1 MTQWLFGYV
10 NLAISHILMEILMVC
25 FKVPTGS
32 QLDPNGVRTGSLNPR
47 SVPGLT
53 SDFLSAVP
61 SDTAVPPGLN
71 RETTHSTHSP
81 WTVLVCCAHC
91 RKFTDFTQSAA
102 SGCQLCFFFFQ
113 AAHFLIEPHIG
124 YVRPSTPPK
133 SNSLTTFFH
142 VFPQSNGYKLGI
154 NPPFLDCHVEV

>member
-71 RETTHSTHSP
+71 RGTTHSTHSP

-124 YVRPSTPPK
+124 YVRPSTDF
-133 SNSLTTFFH
+133 NN
-142 VFPQSNGYKLGI
+142 VFPCFSPVKWL
-154 NPPFLDCHVEV
+154 